1 MILSR
6 DKNLLSW
13 LASCW
18 TYKCPRCRQ
27 AKLFKEPLDVKKP
40 LDMNKGCSHC
50 NLNFEPEPGFYYGAM
65 FISYIIT
72 AFLFLAIALMLVFYF
87 KWSVNAA
94 MAVVIVT
101 GMLIFLKILRVSR
114 SVYIHILVKYD
125 KTKL

>member
-1 MILSR
+1 MFA
-6 DKNLLSW
+6 W

-18 TYKCPRCRQ
+18 TYKCPRCREGQ
-27 AKLFKEPLDVKKP
+27 MFKEPLDIKKP
-40 LDMNKGCSHC
+40 LDMHKGCSHC

-94 MAVVIVT
+94 MGVVIIV
-101 GMLIFLKILRVSR
+101 GILIFLKILRVSR
-114 SVYIHILVKYD
+114 SFYIHLLIKYD
-125 KTKL
+125 KTKV